1 MAARVAPGCETQRP
15 QSSTLEASMVLL
27 QQDSGGTL
35 EPTLSERV
43 DELLCSYQDRPLL
56 STHGTQAAIAE
67 LLARTRGLERAV
79 RETAMEVENLTP
91 SR

>member
-1 MAARVAPGCETQRP
+1 MLP
-15 QSSTLEASMVLL
+15 S

-67 LLARTRGLERAV
+67 LAARTRGLERAV